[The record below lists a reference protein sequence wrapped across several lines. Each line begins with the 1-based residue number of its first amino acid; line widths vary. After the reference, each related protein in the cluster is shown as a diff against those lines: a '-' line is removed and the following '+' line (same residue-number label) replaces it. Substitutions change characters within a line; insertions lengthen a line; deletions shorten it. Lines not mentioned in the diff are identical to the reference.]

1 MKIIRESNE
10 NEFVF
15 NFLAG
20 ELNSARFKDD
30 LKKSLSL
37 LNLSEFIITN
47 ANLGNEK
54 ENTLRK
60 ELLGQFRGYGKN
72 IDLFENF
79 PQIESYK
86 LCEFTNDDLKNI
98 YYINYSYWNELSDY
112 TSLPMVAAKNI
123 LNGKTIFDVSNESF
137 LHGAEKI
144 VNGEKFPPMIFLT
157 YDYTSFI
164 ILEGHSRMTIFALQ
178 PDYFKNVQ
186 AFVLKCSKDELDKWN
201 K

>member
-72 IDLFENF
+72 IDLFEN
-79 PQIESYK
+79 
-86 LCEFTNDDLKNI
+86 LCDNI
-98 YYINYSYWNELSDY
+98 
-112 TSLPMVAAKNI
+112 
-123 LNGKTIFDVSNESF
+123 
-137 LHGAEKI
+137 
-144 VNGEKFPPMIFLT
+144 
-157 YDYTSFI
+157 
-164 ILEGHSRMTIFALQ
+164 
-178 PDYFKNVQ
+178 
-186 AFVLKCSKDELDKWN
+186 
-201 K
+201 